1 MAAPRTNPLPTP
13 FPLLLC
19 FSLQII
25 LFLAFSLRFIYFCLS
40 FLPWSWQNV
49 KISISFLSYFFIFLF
64 ILSDLFLFFLQPPLR
79 RQHFYIYTLFL
90 QDLSFC
96 SSFLMIICYKWQT
109 YTTIYLVLFLHLF
122 NFCLHLY
129 LIFNLFSS
137 PPPPLSNKRGVLSG
151 GTLGRQVMLQ
161 GSLILF
167 YLFSPSVFLPFP
179 VSQPRYLHVCV
190 CLWNFWHMCTRRQTH
205 TQTSSSFT
213 LHLAWLRASGWS
225 AELIPLLTDPPAREG
240 RGAHASRNKVR
251 ERRR

>member
-25 LFLAFSLRFIYFCLS
+25 SFLAFSLRFIYFCLS

-79 RQHFYIYTLFL
+79 RQHFYINTLFL

-151 GTLGRQVMLQ
+151 GTLGKTSDAPGLPNPFLSFL
-161 GSLILF
+161 SLC
-167 YLFSPSVFLPFP
+167 FSPLSRLSASLFACMCLSVKFLAY
-179 VSQPRYLHVCV
+179 V
-190 CLWNFWHMCTRRQTH
+190 H
-205 TQTSSSFT
+205 TQTNT
-213 LHLAWLRASGWS
+213 HTDQQQLHSALGLTSCLR
-225 AELIPLLTDPPAREG
+225 LINWTDSITYRPPC
-240 RGAHASRNKVR
+240 K
-251 ERRR
+251 RRKRSTCKQE